1 MSIRTNIL
9 IRVYLAFG
17 LILVFAGAVVVQL
30 YRVQVVQ
37 GKKWRAM
44 SASLPTQYQTVEA
57 ARGNIF
63 SVDMSLL
70 ATSVPGYEL
79 HMDML
84 AAGISDEKAF
94 NEKIDSLAMKLS
106 ELFHDK

>member
-17 LILVFAGAVVVQL
+17 LILLLAGAVVVQL

-44 SASLPTQYQTVEA
+44 SSKLSTHIKQLRLPA
-57 ARGNIF
+57 AIF
-63 SVDMSLL
+63 SRL
-70 ATSVPGYEL
+70 
-79 HMDML
+79 
-84 AAGISDEKAF
+84 I
-94 NEKIDSLAMKLS
+94 
-106 ELFHDK
+106 